1 MNTFDDFKNEK
12 FSAVLKEN
20 ERIMKKILPSDD
32 ILIYSFESGGG
43 VPCAVIYAD
52 GMVNKQLLG
61 DLAARPLS
69 FVKSRTL
76 TTEEVKKAVLFPEL
90 KIAGTPAD
98 AAREILDGNSLLLIQ
113 GCAEG
118 VIVGAKTVPQ
128 RAVTEPQTSIAIKGP
143 REGFVEDVKTNMA
156 LVRKRLKTG
165 NLRFEYAHAG
175 KQSDTSI
182 ALCYLE
188 GIADAKVLAAIK
200 KRLSEINTDIIAD
213 SSYIATFLAPRR
225 YTLFKEL
232 GTTEKPDIFAAKI
245 AEGRVGILVDG
256 SPVALTAPYVLTE
269 DFQTAEDY
277 FVSPFAASV
286 LRLLRFFAM
295 AISLLLP
302 AFYVSSQLFKIQ
314 LIPLNL
320 TLTIAGSIR
329 GLPLSPS
336 LEMFLV
342 LLVLEILKEASIRM
356 PKYVGMALSV
366 VGALVL
372 GDTAV
377 SAFLPFFL
385 LSAFICVKDEKAI
398 GRSADLCMPIFLFS
412 FFGLIFMAL
421 GEADFSEL
429 LPLFGSSAEANIKGV
444 YHSFVHFSD
453 TALMIP
459 LLGAY
464 RYEKGDGK
472 RIVGAYAGGGTF
484 VLLFLAVFYGV
495 FGALAPRETYAFD
508 KIARYFSAL
517 DVVGRVDLLLVYLI
531 TVVLL
536 YAYALPLQLAVI
548 CLCGACGTKRYGK
561 AEPALEEA
569 RKADRRRLIF
579 SLCINGATMF
589 FVLTG
594 ARHYRLFYSL
604 MTSKLFFVFPIFSV
618 LLPLSFLLLKGDKKN
633 EFKRKKRA

>member
-12 FSAVLKEN
+12 FSAALKEN
-20 ERIMKKILPSDD
+20 ERIIKKILPSDD

-165 NLRFEYAHAG
+165 NLRFKYAHAG

-329 GLPLSPS
+329 GLP
-336 LEMFLV
+336 
-342 LLVLEILKEASIRM
+342 
-356 PKYVGMALSV
+356 
-366 VGALVL
+366 
-372 GDTAV
+372 
-377 SAFLPFFL
+377 
-385 LSAFICVKDEKAI
+385 
-398 GRSADLCMPIFLFS
+398 
-412 FFGLIFMAL
+412 
-421 GEADFSEL
+421 
-429 LPLFGSSAEANIKGV
+429 
-444 YHSFVHFSD
+444 
-453 TALMIP
+453 
-459 LLGAY
+459 
-464 RYEKGDGK
+464 
-472 RIVGAYAGGGTF
+472 
-484 VLLFLAVFYGV
+484 
-495 FGALAPRETYAFD
+495 
-508 KIARYFSAL
+508 
-517 DVVGRVDLLLVYLI
+517 
-531 TVVLL
+531 
-536 YAYALPLQLAVI
+536 
-548 CLCGACGTKRYGK
+548 
-561 AEPALEEA
+561 
-569 RKADRRRLIF
+569 
-579 SLCINGATMF
+579 
-589 FVLTG
+589 
-594 ARHYRLFYSL
+594 
-604 MTSKLFFVFPIFSV
+604 
-618 LLPLSFLLLKGDKKN
+618 
-633 EFKRKKRA
+633 

>member
-12 FSAVLKEN
+12 FSAALKEN

-128 RAVTEPQTSIAIKGP
+128 RAVTEPQTSVAIKGP

-200 KRLSEINTDIIAD
+200 KRLTEINTDIIAD

-377 SAFLPFFL
+377 SAGFVSSPAIIIVAFSGICLYTVPDFVETGSLLRWLFLIVAGSAGPFGIVLLIAFL
-385 LSAFICVKDEKAI
+385 L
-398 GRSADLCMPIFLFS
+398 
-412 FFGLIFMAL
+412 
-421 GEADFSEL
+421 
-429 LPLFGSSAEANIKGV
+429 
-444 YHSFVHFSD
+444 Y
-453 TALMIP
+453 
-459 LLGAY
+459 
-464 RYEKGDGK
+464 
-472 RIVGAYAGGGTF
+472 
-484 VLLFLAVFYGV
+484 
-495 FGALAPRETYAFD
+495 
-508 KIARYFSAL
+508 
-517 DVVGRVDLLLVYLI
+517 YLI
-531 TVVLL
+531 TADAFGAPPLAPFAPLVKRDLKDSVLKTD
-536 YAYALPLQLAVI
+536 AYALSLRPEMFRM
-548 CLCGACGTKRYGK
+548 KN
-561 AEPALEEA
+561 
-569 RKADRRRLIF
+569 RRRLKDGF
-579 SLCINGATMF
+579 GRNAAGESGANG
-589 FVLTG
+589 
-594 ARHYRLFYSL
+594 
-604 MTSKLFFVFPIFSV
+604 KP
-618 LLPLSFLLLKGDKKN
+618 GDGIITDAQKAK
-633 EFKRKKRA
+633 EQAEKEER